1 MNKKRRHCIL
11 GDVLTDEERE
21 RLRVLFEQQSI
32 RLNDKGIVARVKVP
46 SDYAYC
52 PYRFR
57 IGAEVDYCTSKCQ
70 INRTALREATVG
82 VA

>member
-11 GDVLTDEERE
+11 GDVLTDVERE
-21 RLRVLFEQQSI
+21 RLRTLFEQQSI
-32 RLNDKGIVARVKVP
+32 RLNDKGVVARVRVP
-46 SDYAYC
+46 SDYSYC

-57 IGAEVDYCTSKCQ
+57 IGGELDFCTSKCQ
-70 INRTALREATVG
+70 ITKTAEKEAVTG

>member
-11 GDVLTDEERE
+11 GEVLTDEERE

-32 RLNDKGIVARVKVP
+32 HLNDKGVVARVNVP

-57 IGAEVDYCTSKCQ
+57 IGAEMDYCTSKCQ
-70 INRTALREATVG
+70 ITRAAVKEETVG
-82 VA
+82 VV